1 MAELLQAAPLS
12 VLRLC
17 WIALAALAI
26 AVGAPRVYAST
37 WPPFFRALA
46 QRASARARQLRFLR
60 VECSEARLRA
70 AELGVWAVALGG
82 AVTGTWLVALLA
94 FVPSLVAQPV
104 LDLACSRR
112 TQRMEG
118 QLDHW
123 LSSLAASL
131 RVTPALGQALAY
143 SAGLVTAPLRDEL
156 NTLIDELAL
165 GLGVDE
171 GLARMADRI
180 GSRSVRS
187 AVGTLRVGRNTGGQ
201 LPELLE
207 RSAAVLRE
215 MARLEGVFRTKT
227 AEGRAQASVVSV
239 MPFALLAMLHWLDPK
254 LIAPLFATQRGHLV
268 LGAAGAL
275 WVGQLLA
282 ARRILHVDY

>member
-1 MAELLQAAPLS
+1 MAELLQAAPLP

-17 WIALAALAI
+17 GLTLAALAV

-60 VECSEARLRA
+60 VESSETRLRT
-70 AELGVWAVALGG
+70 AELGVWAIALAGG
-82 AVTGTWLVALLA
+82 VTGMWLAAVLL
-94 FVPSLVAQPV
+94 FVPFLVAQPL

-165 GLGVDE
+165 GVGVDE
-171 GLARMADRI
+171 ALARMADRI

-239 MPFALLAMLHWLDPK
+239 MPFALLAMLHWLDPQ
-254 LIAPLFATQRGHLV
+254 LIAPLFATERGHLV